1 MINEVNNRSIA
12 AVVNEVKDELK
23 EFVQTRLQMLRSE
36 LNEKMRSFKAAA
48 PMLAA
53 GVVFLLTA
61 YLLLTICLVA
71 LVSVA
76 FYDNPYRWSLSFL
89 IVGAVWAIIGGMA
102 AAFGIRTLGAQGLAP
117 KKTLK
122 VLKEDQ
128 IWLQSEART
137 QL

>member
-1 MINEVNNRSIA
+1 VNNRSLA
-12 AVVNEVKDELK
+12 ALVNEVKDEIK

-36 LNEKMRSFKAAA
+36 INEKMRSFKAAA

-61 YLLLTICLVA
+61 YLLLTVCLVA

-89 IVGAVWAIIGGMA
+89 IVGGVWAMIGGMA
-102 AAFGIRTLGAQGLAP
+102 AAFGIRTLRAQGLAP